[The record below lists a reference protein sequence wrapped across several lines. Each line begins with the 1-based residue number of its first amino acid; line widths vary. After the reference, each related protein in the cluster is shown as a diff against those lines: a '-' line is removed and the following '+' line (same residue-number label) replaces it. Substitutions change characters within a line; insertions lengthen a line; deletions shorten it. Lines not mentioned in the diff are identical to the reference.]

1 MGGLKPT
8 KYRESLKEKGMIKN
22 KQIYPDYQNW
32 IPDALVKGLLAGTVV
47 SAAGFFAAGIIP
59 YGSGQKQHRL
69 FHPFLGLMT
78 AKLTAAS
85 WWSISARRAFSYHGN
100 RQLSK
105 EIIEGTADCVKLPKG
120 GKGLDI
126 GCGSGALTIACAK
139 RNPEAEMIGID
150 HWGPEYLSYSKK
162 LCERNAKAEGVSN
175 VSFQQGDA
183 CHLDFPDETFDAVTS
198 NYVYHNIV
206 GKNKQELLLE
216 TLRVL
221 KKGGTF
227 AIHDLMS
234 KSRYGDMEAFC
245 QKLKAMGYEK
255 VEMIDTTDGMFMSK
269 RESRK
274 YLLFGS
280 TLLIG
285 KK

>member
-1 MGGLKPT
+1 M
-8 KYRESLKEKGMIKN
+8 
-22 KQIYPDYQNW
+22 
-32 IPDALVKGLLAGTVV
+32 
-47 SAAGFFAAGIIP
+47 
-59 YGSGQKQHRL
+59 
-69 FHPFLGLMT
+69 
-78 AKLTAAS
+78 
-85 WWSISARRAFSYHGN
+85 
-100 RQLSK
+100 
-105 EIIEGTADCVKLPKG
+105 
-120 GKGLDI
+120 
-126 GCGSGALTIACAK
+126 
-139 RNPEAEMIGID
+139 
-150 HWGPEYLSYSKK
+150 
-162 LCERNAKAEGVSN
+162 
-175 VSFQQGDA
+175 
-183 CHLDFPDETFDAVTS
+183 TS

-269 RESRK
+269 RESRE